1 MAMDANIGFLR
12 KHKKFVSGGKVPY
25 ITGTITPG
33 GVEYEIA
40 IWVPKPGKDCFFA
53 KITPKEEG
61 EQQPNSTQ
69 ETKSTESEKKATPA
83 PAPEPKKIQPTSLFK

>member
-12 KHKKFVSGGKVPY
+12 KHKKFAVGGKVPY

-33 GVEYEIA
+33 GVEYDIA

-61 EQQPNSTQ
+61 EENCSS
-69 ETKSTESEKKATPA
+69 ETKSAEPEKKATPK
-83 PAPEPKKIQPTSLFK
+83 PAPEPKKIKPTSLFK

>member
-12 KHKKFVSGGKVPY
+12 KHKKFVVGGKVPY

-53 KITPKEEG
+53 KITPKEEDG
-61 EQQPNSTQ
+61 QQENSSP
-69 ETKSTESEKKATPA
+69 ETKTAEPEKKTA
-83 PAPEPKKIQPTSLFK
+83 PAPVAEPKKIQPTSLFK